1 MHYYVPGYSKDN
13 PEMKAPQYWV
23 KEYIYALWTRERAFT
38 KKSYLLGWQMTAA
51 DVVIYNDLA
60 FFIRL
65 THNRKDIWI
74 DKFEHLQKWM
84 TKFVTS
90 VIFIK
95 YDVRLEIILHKF
107 TKNLDL
113 LEIKISEIAKFDSTD
128 AKQFAT

>member
-1 MHYYVPGYSKDN
+1 LKKLFPAGQEKEIFKLLKWHYTFMMVPCRELYMHYYVPGYSKDN

-74 DKFEHLQKWM
+74 DKFEHL
-84 TKFVTS
+84 
-90 VIFIK
+90 
-95 YDVRLEIILHKF
+95 
-107 TKNLDL
+107 
-113 LEIKISEIAKFDSTD
+113 
-128 AKQFAT
+128 